1 MRVQRPLLFLM
12 TLLSLVIPH
21 HTLSAEERPPN
32 IIFVILDDLRFDG
45 MGFLTPEVKTPNIDQ
60 LAEDGTYFPNA
71 VVTTSLCSPSR
82 ATILTGMTTQNHRI
96 VDNNNT
102 SEAGLTFFPKYLQA
116 AGYETGFFGKW
127 HMGESNDSP
136 RDGFDRW
143 VSFAGQG
150 SYYPIKRPDGST
162 NVINVDGQ
170 RVPQQGYIT
179 DEITEYAL
187 TWLEEQRDATK
198 PFFLYLSHKAVHSDA
213 VPAPRHRGQYDDV
226 TFELPSSV
234 EITDAYLEGKPMWVK
249 NQRNS
254 WHGID
259 FAYASDRKMTDY
271 LKDYFGAL
279 SSVDD
284 SIGTLRAY
292 LSEADIAENTVIIFY
307 SDNGFLT
314 GDHGLIDKR
323 NAYEGSI
330 RVPMIVAAPGR
341 VPAGAVN
348 DTRIRN
354 LDLAPTF
361 LGAAAVQAP
370 AHFEGK
376 DAWPLMTGSQSRR
389 QWGEPDFV
397 YQYYWEWSFPM
408 TPTTLAIVR
417 DGLKYIQYHGV
428 WDIEELYDLN
438 ADPLELT
445 NLINH
450 PDYYHQ
456 RQALRKALYAQAQ
469 GPSGQNAIPYTPRLA
484 EGMNLRDKDGPK
496 VAPFPASWLVAPNR
510 QDKFNG
516 LIPDIPAKKAAMDQ
530 GKIFIPWLLS
540 KEEQKAAQQ
549 EMNQ

>member
-1 MRVQRPLLFLM
+1 
-12 TLLSLVIPH
+12 
-21 HTLSAEERPPN
+21 
-32 IIFVILDDLRFDG
+32 
-45 MGFLTPEVKTPNIDQ
+45 
-60 LAEDGTYFPNA
+60 
-71 VVTTSLCSPSR
+71 
-82 ATILTGMTTQNHRI
+82 
-96 VDNNNT
+96 
-102 SEAGLTFFPKYLQA
+102 
-116 AGYETGFFGKW
+116 
-127 HMGESNDSP
+127 MGEL
-136 RDGFDRW
+136 
-143 VSFAGQG
+143 AGQG
-150 SYYPIKRPDGST
+150 SYYPIKRPDGSI

-187 TWLEEQRDATK
+187 TLATRAARCDK
-198 PFFLYLSHKAVHSDA
+198 ALFLYLSHKAVHSDA

-259 FAYASDRKMTDY
+259 FAYASDREMTDY

-292 LSEADIAENTVIIFY
+292 LAEAGIAEDTVIIFY

-361 LGAAAVQAP
+361 LGAASCKHQRTSRARTP
-370 AHFEGK
+370 L
-376 DAWPLMTGSQSRR
+376 PLMTGSQDRE

-456 RQALRKALYAQAQ
+456 RQALRKALYARPQ
-469 GPSGQNAIPYTPRLA
+469 GPSGQNAIPHTPRLA

-496 VAPFPASWLVAPNR
+496 VAPFPPA
-510 QDKFNG
+510 G
-516 LIPDIPAKKAAMDQ
+516 LSNPTDRT
-530 GKIFIPWLLS
+530 S
-540 KEEQKAAQQ
+540 STV
-549 EMNQ
+549 